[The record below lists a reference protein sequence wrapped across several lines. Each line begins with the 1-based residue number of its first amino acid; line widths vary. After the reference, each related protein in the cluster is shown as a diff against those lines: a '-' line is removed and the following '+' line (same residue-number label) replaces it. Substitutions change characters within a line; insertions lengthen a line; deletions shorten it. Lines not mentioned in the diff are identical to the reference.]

1 MNDLSFVLKETEVDI
16 YADDTIIWS
25 SGTNY
30 TKIQQTLNR
39 NLGEANRWFKLIEM
53 KPNTE
58 KTKHLLIGIAKN
70 PSNCERLLK
79 NFPLTTQG

>member
-25 SGTNY
+25 SGTNILKY
-30 TKIQQTLNR
+30 NKPLNR

-53 KPNTE
+53 KPNTK

-70 PSNCERLLK
+70 PSNCERLL
-79 NFPLTTQG
+79 

>member
-16 YADDTIIWS
+16 YADDTTIWS
-25 SGTNY
+25 SGTDY

-53 KPNTE
+53 KPNTK

-70 PSNCERLLK
+70 PSNCERLL
-79 NFPLTTQG
+79 